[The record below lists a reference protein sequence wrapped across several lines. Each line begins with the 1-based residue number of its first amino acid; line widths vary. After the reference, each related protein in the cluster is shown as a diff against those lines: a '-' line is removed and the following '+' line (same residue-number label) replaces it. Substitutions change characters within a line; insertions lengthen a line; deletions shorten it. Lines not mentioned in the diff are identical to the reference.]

1 MRVIKDGE
9 RKLGQILSRVSSIEK
24 GDFMVGFLTVVL
36 ATLIV
41 ICPRPESRAASVQ
54 NKIVISHSGMNARYA
69 HLWMAQERGFFAK
82 QGLDTDVIFV
92 KSGPVQVASVAS
104 GDVQIGY
111 APGITVVSA
120 VAEGAR
126 LKIIAGFNNRITH
139 DLVGRPGMKSMEDL
153 RRKRFGVQSIGG
165 SLWLSALLGLEKF
178 GLDPGRDDIKILVL
192 GDQTVLTQALETG
205 AIDAAPLDTVF
216 SRRLNQKGFP
226 ILAELYGMNIP
237 ALGNVVMG
245 TQSYLEQNPEVAEGI
260 LRGLIESLAFSLSP
274 ANKSITLKTLVTKL
288 KITDPSAAEQGYAD
302 FAKTVERKPYPSLDG
317 LRNIQRLM
325 KPRNPKLE
333 KVKPEDVIDDRLLRK
348 LDDSGFITDTYI
360 KYGVK

>member
-1 MRVIKDGE
+1 
-9 RKLGQILSRVSSIEK
+9 
-24 GDFMVGFLTVVL
+24 MVGFLTIVL
-36 ATLIV
+36 ATLMV
-41 ICPRPESRAASVQ
+41 ICRCSDSEAAAVQ
-54 NKIVISHSGMNARYA
+54 NRVVISHSGMNARYA

-82 QGLDTDVIFV
+82 YGMDTDVIFV
-92 KSGPVQVASVAS
+92 RTGPIQVASVAS

-111 APGITVVSA
+111 APGVTVLGAS
-120 VAEGAR
+120 AEGAR

-165 SLWLSALLGLEKF
+165 SLWLSAMLGLEKF

-205 AIDAAPLDTVF
+205 TIDAAPLDTVF
-216 SRRLNQKGFP
+216 SRRLNEKGFP

-274 ANKSITLKTLVTKL
+274 TNKSITLKTLMKRL
-288 KITDPSAAEQGYAD
+288 KITDPLSAEQGYAD
-302 FAKTVERKPYPSLDG
+302 FAKTVDRRPYPSLDG

-333 KVKPEDVIDDRLLRK
+333 KVKPEDVIDDRILRK
-348 LDDSGFITDTYI
+348 LDESGFITDMYV
-360 KYGVK
+360 KYGVN

>member
-1 MRVIKDGE
+1 MKRFLAIANSLGIKT
-9 RKLGQILSRVSSIEK
+9 S
-24 GDFMVGFLTVVL
+24 MVGFLTLVF
-36 ATLIV
+36 ATLAV
-41 ICPRPESRAASVQ
+41 ICRIPDSLAASVQ
-54 NKIVISHSGMNARYA
+54 NKVVISHSGMNARYA
-69 HLWMAQERGFFAK
+69 HLWMAQEKGFFTK
-82 QGLDTDVIFV
+82 YGMDSDVIFV
-92 KSGPVQVASVAS
+92 KTGPIQVASVAS

-111 APGITVVSA
+111 APGITVLGA
-120 VAEGAR
+120 AAEGAR
-126 LKIIAGFNNRITH
+126 LKIIAGFNNHITH

-165 SLWLSALLGLEKF
+165 SLWLSAMLGLEKF
-178 GLDPGRDDIKILVL
+178 GLDAGRDDIKILVI

-237 ALGNVVMG
+237 TLGNVVMV
-245 TQSYLEQNPEVAEGI
+245 TQSYLEQHPEVAEGI

-274 ANKSITLKTLVTKL
+274 ANKSITLNTLMKKL

-302 FAKTVERKPYPSLDG
+302 FAKTVERRPYPSLDG
-317 LRNIQRLM
+317 FRNIQRLM

-333 KVKPEDVIDDRLLRK
+333 KVRPEDVIDDRILRK
-348 LDDSGFITDTYI
+348 LDESGFITETYV

>member
-1 MRVIKDGE
+1 
-9 RKLGQILSRVSSIEK
+9 
-24 GDFMVGFLTVVL
+24 MVGFLTLVL
-36 ATLIV
+36 ATLLV
-41 ICPRPESRAASVQ
+41 VGSCPGSQAPAVQ
-54 NKIVISHSGMNARYA
+54 NRVVISHSGMNARYA

-82 QGLDTDVIFV
+82 YGMDTDVIFV
-92 KSGPVQVASVAS
+92 RTGPIQVASVAS

-111 APGITVVSA
+111 APGVTVLGA
-120 VAEGAR
+120 AAEGAR

-153 RRKRFGVQSIGG
+153 RGKRFGIQSIGG
-165 SLWLSALLGLEKF
+165 SLWLSAMLGLEKF

-205 AIDAAPLDTVF
+205 TIDVAPLDTVF
-216 SRRLNQKGFP
+216 SRRLNEKGFP

-245 TQSYLEQNPEVAEGI
+245 TQSYFDQHPDVAEGI
-260 LRGLIESLAFSLSP
+260 LRGLIESLAFSLAP
-274 ANKSITLKTLVTKL
+274 ANKSITLKTLMKRL
-288 KITDPSAAEQGYAD
+288 KITDPSIAEQGYVD
-302 FAKTVERKPYPSLDG
+302 FAKTVDRRPYPSLDG

-333 KVKPEDVIDDRLLRK
+333 KVRPEDVIDDRVLRK
-348 LDDSGFITDTYI
+348 LDESGFITDMYV

>member
-1 MRVIKDGE
+1 VFRIRG
-9 RKLGQILSRVSSIEK
+9 IL
-24 GDFMVGFLTVVL
+24 MVGFLTIVL
-36 ATLIV
+36 ATLMV
-41 ICPRPESRAASVQ
+41 ICRCSDSEAAAVQ
-54 NKIVISHSGMNARYA
+54 NRVVISHSGMNARYA

-82 QGLDTDVIFV
+82 YGMDTDVIFV
-92 KSGPVQVASVAS
+92 RTGPIQVASVAS

-111 APGITVVSA
+111 APGVTVLGAS
-120 VAEGAR
+120 AEGAR

-165 SLWLSALLGLEKF
+165 SLWLSAMLGLEKF
-178 GLDPGRDDIKILVL
+178 GLDPGRDDIKILVI

-205 AIDAAPLDTVF
+205 TIDAAPLDTVF
-216 SRRLNQKGFP
+216 SRRLNEKGFP

-274 ANKSITLKTLVTKL
+274 TNKSITLKTLMKRL
-288 KITDPSAAEQGYAD
+288 KITDPLSAEQGYAD
-302 FAKTVERKPYPSLDG
+302 FAKTVDRRPYPSLDG

-325 KPRNPKLE
+325 KPRNPKVE
-333 KVKPEDVIDDRLLRK
+333 KVKPEDVIDDRILRK
-348 LDDSGFITDTYI
+348 LDESGFVEELYV

>member
-1 MRVIKDGE
+1 
-9 RKLGQILSRVSSIEK
+9 
-24 GDFMVGFLTVVL
+24 MVGFLTLVL
-36 ATLIV
+36 ATLMV
-41 ICPRPESRAASVQ
+41 ICHRPESQAALVQ
-54 NKIVISHSGMNARYA
+54 NRVVISHSGMNARYA

-82 QGLDTDVIFV
+82 YGMDTDVIFV
-92 KSGPVQVASVAS
+92 RTGPIQVASVAS

-111 APGITVVSA
+111 APGVTVLGA
-120 VAEGAR
+120 AAEGAR

-165 SLWLSALLGLEKF
+165 SLWLSAMLGLEKF

-205 AIDAAPLDTVF
+205 TIDAAPLDTVF
-216 SRRLNQKGFP
+216 SRRLNEKGFP

-274 ANKSITLKTLVTKL
+274 ANKSITLKTLMKRL
-288 KITDPSAAEQGYAD
+288 KITDPSTAEQGYTD
-302 FAKTVERKPYPSLDG
+302 FAKTVDRRPYPSLDG

-325 KPRNPKLE
+325 KPRNPKVE
-333 KVKPEDVIDDRLLRK
+333 KVRPEDVIDDRILRK
-348 LDDSGFITDTYI
+348 LDESGFITDMYV

>member
-1 MRVIKDGE
+1 
-9 RKLGQILSRVSSIEK
+9 
-24 GDFMVGFLTVVL
+24 MVGFLTIVL
-36 ATLIV
+36 ATLLI
-41 ICPRPESRAASVQ
+41 ICRTPESLAASIQ
-54 NKIVISHSGMNARYA
+54 NRVAISHSGMNARYA
-69 HLWMAQERGFFAK
+69 HLWMAQERGFFTK
-82 QGLDTDVIFV
+82 YGIDTDVIFV
-92 KSGPVQVASVAS
+92 RTGPIQVASVAS

-111 APGITVVSA
+111 APGVTVLSA
-120 VAEGAR
+120 AAEGAR

-139 DLVGRPGMKSMEDL
+139 DLVGRPDMKSMEDL
-153 RRKRFGVQSIGG
+153 RGKRFGIQSIGG
-165 SLWLSALLGLEKF
+165 SLWLSAMLGLEKF
-178 GLDPGRDDIKILVL
+178 GLDPGRDNIKILVL

-205 AIDAAPLDTVF
+205 TVDAAPLDTVF
-216 SRRLNQKGFP
+216 SRRLNEKGFP

-274 ANKSITLKTLVTKL
+274 ANKSITLKTLMRRL
-288 KITDPSAAEQGYAD
+288 KITDPSIAEQGYAD
-302 FAKTVERKPYPSLDG
+302 FAKTVDRRPYPSLEG

-333 KVKPEDVIDDRLLRK
+333 KVRPEDVIDDRILRK
-348 LDDSGFITDTYI
+348 LDESGFITDMYV

>member
-1 MRVIKDGE
+1 
-9 RKLGQILSRVSSIEK
+9 
-24 GDFMVGFLTVVL
+24 MVGFLTLVSAIL
-36 ATLIV
+36 LI
-41 ICPRPESRAASVQ
+41 ICSSTGSQAASVQ
-54 NKIVISHSGMNARYA
+54 NRVVISHSGMNARYA

-82 QGLDTDVIFV
+82 YGMDTDVIFV
-92 KSGPVQVASVAS
+92 RTGPIQVASVAS

-111 APGITVVSA
+111 APGVTVLGA
-120 VAEGAR
+120 AAEGAR

-153 RRKRFGVQSIGG
+153 RGKRFGIQSIGG
-165 SLWLSALLGLEKF
+165 SLWLSAMLGLEKF

-205 AIDAAPLDTVF
+205 TIDVAPLDTVF
-216 SRRLNQKGFP
+216 SRRLNEKGFP

-245 TQSYLEQNPEVAEGI
+245 TQSYFDQHPDVAEGI
-260 LRGLIESLAFSLSP
+260 LRGLIESLAFSLAP
-274 ANKSITLKTLVTKL
+274 ANKSITLKTLMKRL
-288 KITDPSAAEQGYAD
+288 KITDPSIAEQGYVD
-302 FAKTVERKPYPSLDG
+302 FAKTVDRRPYPSLDG

-333 KVKPEDVIDDRLLRK
+333 KVRPEDVIDDRLLRK
-348 LDDSGFITDTYI
+348 LDESGFITDMYV

>member
-1 MRVIKDGE
+1 VFRIRG
-9 RKLGQILSRVSSIEK
+9 IL
-24 GDFMVGFLTVVL
+24 MVGFLTIVL
-36 ATLIV
+36 ATLMV
-41 ICPRPESRAASVQ
+41 ICRCSDSEAAAVQ
-54 NKIVISHSGMNARYA
+54 NRVVISHSGMNARYA

-82 QGLDTDVIFV
+82 YGMDTDVIFV
-92 KSGPVQVASVAS
+92 RTGPIQVASVAS

-111 APGITVVSA
+111 APGVTVLGAS
-120 VAEGAR
+120 AEGAR

-165 SLWLSALLGLEKF
+165 SLWLSAMLGLEKF

-205 AIDAAPLDTVF
+205 TIDAAPLDTVF
-216 SRRLNQKGFP
+216 SRRLNEKGFP

-274 ANKSITLKTLVTKL
+274 TNKSITLKTLMRRL
-288 KITDPSAAEQGYAD
+288 KITDPLSAEQGYAD
-302 FAKTVERKPYPSLDG
+302 FAKTVDRRPYPSLDG

-325 KPRNPKLE
+325 KPRNPKVE
-333 KVKPEDVIDDRLLRK
+333 KVKPEDVIDDRILRK
-348 LDDSGFITDTYI
+348 LDESGFITDMYV
-360 KYGVK
+360 KYGVN

>member
-1 MRVIKDGE
+1 M
-9 RKLGQILSRVSSIEK
+9 
-24 GDFMVGFLTVVL
+24 
-36 ATLIV
+36 
-41 ICPRPESRAASVQ
+41 
-54 NKIVISHSGMNARYA
+54 
-69 HLWMAQERGFFAK
+69 
-82 QGLDTDVIFV
+82 DTDVIFV
-92 KSGPVQVASVAS
+92 RTGPIQVASVAS
-104 GDVQIGY
+104 DVQIGY
-111 APGITVVSA
+111 APGVTVLGAS
-120 VAEGAR
+120 AEGAG

-165 SLWLSALLGLEKF
+165 SLWLSAMLGLEKF

-205 AIDAAPLDTVF
+205 TIDAAPLDTVF
-216 SRRLNQKGFP
+216 SRRLNEKGFP

-274 ANKSITLKTLVTKL
+274 TNKSITLKTLMKRL
-288 KITDPSAAEQGYAD
+288 KITDPLSAEQGYAD
-302 FAKTVERKPYPSLDG
+302 FAKTVDRRPYPSLDG

-325 KPRNPKLE
+325 KPRNPKVE
-333 KVKPEDVIDDRLLRK
+333 KVKPEDVIDDRILKK
-348 LDDSGFITDTYI
+348 LDESGFQRCLWWILFAFDSVMDNFALRD
-360 KYGVK
+360 GVSKSSLKIPQAPFKTNADFAIH

>member
-1 MRVIKDGE
+1 VFRIRG
-9 RKLGQILSRVSSIEK
+9 IL
-24 GDFMVGFLTVVL
+24 MVGFLTIVL
-36 ATLIV
+36 ATLMV
-41 ICPRPESRAASVQ
+41 ICRCSDSEAAAVQ
-54 NKIVISHSGMNARYA
+54 NRVVISHSGMNARYA

-82 QGLDTDVIFV
+82 YGMDTDVIFV
-92 KSGPVQVASVAS
+92 RTGPIQVASVAS

-111 APGITVVSA
+111 APGVTVLGAS
-120 VAEGAR
+120 AEGAR

-165 SLWLSALLGLEKF
+165 SLWLSAMLGLEKF
-178 GLDPGRDDIKILVL
+178 GLDPGRDDIKILVI

-205 AIDAAPLDTVF
+205 TIDAAPLDTVF
-216 SRRLNQKGFP
+216 SRRLNEKGFP

-274 ANKSITLKTLVTKL
+274 TNKSITLKTLMKRL
-288 KITDPSAAEQGYAD
+288 KITDPLSAEQGYAD
-302 FAKTVERKPYPSLDG
+302 FAKTVDRRPYPSLDG

-325 KPRNPKLE
+325 KPRNPKVE
-333 KVKPEDVIDDRLLRK
+333 KVKPEDVIDDRILRK
-348 LDDSGFITDTYI
+348 LDESGFITDMYV
-360 KYGVK
+360 KYGVN

>member
-1 MRVIKDGE
+1 
-9 RKLGQILSRVSSIEK
+9 
-24 GDFMVGFLTVVL
+24 MVGFLTLVL
-36 ATLIV
+36 ATLMV
-41 ICPRPESRAASVQ
+41 ICRSPESQAASVQ
-54 NKIVISHSGMNARYA
+54 NRVVISHSGMNARYA

-82 QGLDTDVIFV
+82 YGMDTDVIFV
-92 KSGPVQVASVAS
+92 RTGPIQVASVAS

-111 APGITVVSA
+111 APGVTVLGA
-120 VAEGAR
+120 AAEGAR

-153 RRKRFGVQSIGG
+153 RGKRFGIQSIGG
-165 SLWLSALLGLEKF
+165 SLWLSAMLGLEKF

-205 AIDAAPLDTVF
+205 TIDVAPLDTVF
-216 SRRLNQKGFP
+216 SRRLNEKGFP
-226 ILAELYGMNIP
+226 ILAELYGMDIP

-245 TQSYLEQNPEVAEGI
+245 TQSYLEQHPEVAEGI

-274 ANKSITLKTLVTKL
+274 ANKSMTLKTLMKRL
-288 KITDPSAAEQGYAD
+288 KITDPSIAEQGYVD
-302 FAKTVERKPYPSLDG
+302 FAKTVDRRPYPSLDG

-325 KPRNPKLE
+325 KPRNPKVE
-333 KVKPEDVIDDRLLRK
+333 KVRPEDVIDDRILRK
-348 LDDSGFITDTYI
+348 LDESGFITDMYV

>member
-1 MRVIKDGE
+1 MAKESSGRY
-9 RKLGQILSRVSSIEK
+9 LSRVSSIEK

-41 ICPRPESRAASVQ
+41 ICPRPESRAASFQ

-69 HLWMAQERGFFAK
+69 HLWIAQERGFFVK

-216 SRRLNQKGFP
+216 SRRLHQKGFP

-237 ALGNVVMG
+237 SLGNVVMG

-302 FAKTVERKPYPSLDG
+302 FAKTVERRPYPSLDG

>member
-1 MRVIKDGE
+1 
-9 RKLGQILSRVSSIEK
+9 
-24 GDFMVGFLTVVL
+24 MVGFLTIVL
-36 ATLIV
+36 ATLMV
-41 ICPRPESRAASVQ
+41 ICRCSDSEAAAVQ
-54 NKIVISHSGMNARYA
+54 NRVVISHSGMNARYA

-82 QGLDTDVIFV
+82 YGMDTDVIFV
-92 KSGPVQVASVAS
+92 RTGPIQVASVAS

-111 APGITVVSA
+111 APGVTVLGAS
-120 VAEGAR
+120 AEGAR

-165 SLWLSALLGLEKF
+165 SLWLSAMLGLEKF

-205 AIDAAPLDTVF
+205 TIDAAPLDTVF
-216 SRRLNQKGFP
+216 SRRLNEKGFP

-274 ANKSITLKTLVTKL
+274 TNKSITLKTLMKRL
-288 KITDPSAAEQGYAD
+288 KITDPLSAEQGYAD
-302 FAKTVERKPYPSLDG
+302 FAKTVDRRPYPSLDG

-325 KPRNPKLE
+325 KPRNPKVE
-333 KVKPEDVIDDRLLRK
+333 KVKPEDVIDDRILRK
-348 LDDSGFITDTYI
+348 LDESGFITDMYV
-360 KYGVK
+360 KYGVN

>member
-1 MRVIKDGE
+1 
-9 RKLGQILSRVSSIEK
+9 
-24 GDFMVGFLTVVL
+24 MVGFLTIVL
-36 ATLIV
+36 ATLMV
-41 ICPRPESRAASVQ
+41 ICRCSDSEAAAVQ
-54 NKIVISHSGMNARYA
+54 NRVVISHSGMNARYA

-82 QGLDTDVIFV
+82 YGMDTDVIFV
-92 KSGPVQVASVAS
+92 RTGPIQVASVAS

-111 APGITVVSA
+111 APGVTVLGA
-120 VAEGAR
+120 AAEGAR

-165 SLWLSALLGLEKF
+165 SLWLSAMLGLEKF
-178 GLDPGRDDIKILVL
+178 GLDPGRDDIRILVV

-205 AIDAAPLDTVF
+205 TIDAAPLDTVF
-216 SRRLNQKGFP
+216 SRRLNEKGFP

-274 ANKSITLKTLVTKL
+274 TNKSITLKTLMKRL
-288 KITDPSAAEQGYAD
+288 KITDPLSAEQGYAD
-302 FAKTVERKPYPSLDG
+302 FAKTVDRRPYPSLDG

-325 KPRNPKLE
+325 KPRNPKVE
-333 KVKPEDVIDDRLLRK
+333 KVKPEDVIDDRILRK
-348 LDDSGFITDTYI
+348 LDESGFITDMYV
-360 KYGVK
+360 KYGVN

>member
-1 MRVIKDGE
+1 
-9 RKLGQILSRVSSIEK
+9 
-24 GDFMVGFLTVVL
+24 MVGFLTIVL
-36 ATLIV
+36 ATLMV
-41 ICPRPESRAASVQ
+41 ICRCSDSEAAAVQ
-54 NKIVISHSGMNARYA
+54 NRVVISHSGMNARYA

-82 QGLDTDVIFV
+82 YGMDTDVIFV
-92 KSGPVQVASVAS
+92 RTGPIQVASVAS

-111 APGITVVSA
+111 APGVTVLGAS
-120 VAEGAR
+120 AEGAK

-165 SLWLSALLGLEKF
+165 SLWLSAMLGLEKF

-205 AIDAAPLDTVF
+205 TIDAAPLDTVF
-216 SRRLNQKGFP
+216 SRRLNEKGFP

-274 ANKSITLKTLVTKL
+274 TNKSITLKTLMKRL
-288 KITDPSAAEQGYAD
+288 KITDPLSAEQGYAD
-302 FAKTVERKPYPSLDG
+302 FAKTVDRRPYPSLDG

-325 KPRNPKLE
+325 KPRNPKVE
-333 KVKPEDVIDDRLLRK
+333 KVKPEDVIDDRILKK
-348 LDDSGFITDTYI
+348 LDESGFITDMYV
-360 KYGVK
+360 KYGVN

>member
-1 MRVIKDGE
+1 
-9 RKLGQILSRVSSIEK
+9 
-24 GDFMVGFLTVVL
+24 MVGFLTIVL
-36 ATLIV
+36 ATLMV
-41 ICPRPESRAASVQ
+41 ICRCSDSEAAAVQ
-54 NKIVISHSGMNARYA
+54 NRVVISHSGMNARYA

-82 QGLDTDVIFV
+82 YGMDTDVIFV
-92 KSGPVQVASVAS
+92 RTGPIQVASVAS

-111 APGITVVSA
+111 APGVTVLGAS
-120 VAEGAR
+120 AEGAR

-165 SLWLSALLGLEKF
+165 SLWLSAMLGLEKF

-205 AIDAAPLDTVF
+205 TIDAAPLDTVF
-216 SRRLNQKGFP
+216 SRRLNEKGFP

-274 ANKSITLKTLVTKL
+274 TNKSITLKTLMKRL
-288 KITDPSAAEQGYAD
+288 KITDPLSAEQGYAD
-302 FAKTVERKPYPSLDG
+302 FAKTVDRRPYPSLDG

-325 KPRNPKLE
+325 KPRNPKVE
-333 KVKPEDVIDDRLLRK
+333 KVKPEDVIDDRILKK
-348 LDDSGFITDTYI
+348 LDESGFITDMYV
-360 KYGVK
+360 KYGVN

>member
-1 MRVIKDGE
+1 VFRIRG
-9 RKLGQILSRVSSIEK
+9 IL
-24 GDFMVGFLTVVL
+24 MVGFLTIVL
-36 ATLIV
+36 ATLMV
-41 ICPRPESRAASVQ
+41 ICRCSDSEAAAVQ
-54 NKIVISHSGMNARYA
+54 NRVVISHSGMNARYA

-82 QGLDTDVIFV
+82 YGMDTDVIFV
-92 KSGPVQVASVAS
+92 RTGPIQVASVAS

-111 APGITVVSA
+111 APGVTVLGA
-120 VAEGAR
+120 AAEGAR

-165 SLWLSALLGLEKF
+165 SLWLSAMLGLEKF
-178 GLDPGRDDIKILVL
+178 GLDPGRDDIRILVV

-205 AIDAAPLDTVF
+205 TIDAAPLDTVF
-216 SRRLNQKGFP
+216 SRRLNEKGFP

-274 ANKSITLKTLVTKL
+274 TNKSITLKTLMKRL
-288 KITDPSAAEQGYAD
+288 KITDPLSAEQGYAD
-302 FAKTVERKPYPSLDG
+302 FAKTVDRRPYPSLDG

-325 KPRNPKLE
+325 KPRNPKVE
-333 KVKPEDVIDDRLLRK
+333 KVKPEDVIDDRILRK
-348 LDDSGFITDTYI
+348 LDESGFITDMYV
-360 KYGVK
+360 KYGVN

>member
-1 MRVIKDGE
+1 VFRIRG
-9 RKLGQILSRVSSIEK
+9 IL
-24 GDFMVGFLTVVL
+24 MVGFLTIVL
-36 ATLIV
+36 ATLMV
-41 ICPRPESRAASVQ
+41 ICRCSDSEAAAVQ
-54 NKIVISHSGMNARYA
+54 NRVVISHSGMNARYA

-82 QGLDTDVIFV
+82 YGMDTDVIFV
-92 KSGPVQVASVAS
+92 RTGPIQVASVAS

-111 APGITVVSA
+111 APGVTVLGAS
-120 VAEGAR
+120 AEGAR

-165 SLWLSALLGLEKF
+165 SLWLSAMLGLEKF

-205 AIDAAPLDTVF
+205 TIDAAPLDTVF
-216 SRRLNQKGFP
+216 SRRLNEKGFP

-274 ANKSITLKTLVTKL
+274 TNKSITLKTLMKRL
-288 KITDPSAAEQGYAD
+288 KITDPLSAEQGYAD
-302 FAKTVERKPYPSLDG
+302 FAKTVDRRPYPSLDG

-333 KVKPEDVIDDRLLRK
+333 KVKPEDVIDDRILRK
-348 LDDSGFITDTYI
+348 LDESGFITDMYV
-360 KYGVK
+360 KYGVN